1 MRNVFL
7 FIRKYSN
14 FLFFLLLQI
23 ISLSFLFRYNKYHEA
38 AFMNVAG
45 EFTGSINQ
53 RFSKVES
60 YFRLKEINEQ
70 LAAENLRLNQNLK
83 ENYEGTGG
91 PNKIVTDTIQ
101 TDSSKEIKKYIWMG
115 AKVVGSTINT
125 QVNFLT
131 IHRGALQGVRPNM
144 GVTGP
149 QGIVGQ
155 VLNVS
160 DNYATVWTLLNRQ
173 FRVVVKLKNGGERGT
188 LEWDGVS
195 PNYVTLK
202 DIPKSAKVKK
212 GDSVVT
218 SPASSMYSGAMLMVG
233 TIEEI
238 VDDRSSNFYSLR
250 VKPSTNFYS
259 IEYVYVIENAQ
270 LTEQNHLEDSTRK
283 KFQ

>member
-70 LAAENLRLNQNLK
+70 LASENLRLNKMLK
-83 ENYEGTGG
+83 ENYESAGG
-91 PNKIVTDTIQ
+91 PEKMVSDTIQ
-101 TDSSKEIKKYIWMG
+101 TDSLREIKKYVWMG

-131 IHRGALQGVRPNM
+131 IHRGTLQGIRPNM

-160 DNYATVWTLLNRQ
+160 ENYATVWTLLNRQ
-173 FRVVVKLKNGGERGT
+173 FKVVVKLKNGGERGT

-195 PNYVTLK
+195 PLYLTLK
-202 DIPKSAKVKK
+202 DIPKSAKLKK

-218 SPASSMYSGAMLMVG
+218 SPTSSMFSGAQLMVG
-233 TIEEI
+233 EIDEI
-238 VDDRSSNFYSLR
+238 VDDKSSNFYTLK
-250 VKPSTNFYS
+250 VKPSTNFSS
-259 IEYVYVIENAQ
+259 IEYVYVIENTQ
-270 LTEQNHLEDSTRK
+270 LAEQNHLEDSTRK

>member
-45 EFTGSINQ
+45 EFTGSINL

-60 YFRLKEINEQ
+60 YFRLKQINEQ
-70 LAAENLRLNQNLK
+70 LAAENLRLNQMLK
-83 ENYEGTGG
+83 ENYEGAGG
-91 PNKIVTDTIQ
+91 PGRIVSDSAE
-101 TDSSKEIKKYIWMG
+101 TDSVKGLRKYTWMG
-115 AKVVGSTINT
+115 AKVVGSTINS
-125 QVNFLT
+125 QVNFIT

-202 DIPKSAKVKK
+202 DIPKSAKVKE

-218 SPASSMYSGAMLMVG
+218 SPASSMFSGANLMVG
-233 TIEEI
+233 TIDEI
-238 VDDRSSNFYSLR
+238 VDDKSSNFYSLR

-270 LTEQNHLEDSTRK
+270 IAEQNHLEDSTRK

>member
-1 MRNVFL
+1 VRNVFL

-91 PNKIVTDTIQ
+91 PNKIVADTIQ
-101 TDSSKEIKKYIWMG
+101 TDSSKEIKKYNWMG